1 MKPIFDEVKR
11 LSSAGQPLALATVVN
26 HNGSAPRSTGAK
38 MLVRADGSIVGT
50 VGGGNVEAQVVALA
64 QEMIQKKSAVIHHY
78 VFNGV
83 DAASM
88 DSICGGQVDV
98 LVEYIK
104 PADAV
109 MLNLVDALLAAQ
121 RQHQKAWLV
130 TVFTPQMGKTD
141 HLLVNANG
149 EMIGALPPLLTVERI
164 MQHKIPAMI
173 DLNPHQVV
181 IEPVT
186 VGGTVY
192 IFGAGHVSKSLA
204 EFTKAVGFR
213 TVVLDDRAEYAN
225 RERFP
230 WADEI
235 VVLDSFENAA
245 QKVAIDEESF
255 IVIVTRGHLA
265 DQVVLTQVL
274 RSAAMYVGMIG
285 SRRKVLLI
293 LEELRRLGYT
303 EEEIARVHAPIGLP
317 IGAET
322 PEEIGISIVAEMIQ
336 VRAKQFSQ
344 R

>member
-11 LSSAGQPLALATVVN
+11 LSSAGQPFALATVVN

-38 MLVRADGSIVGT
+38 MLVRTDGSIVGT
-50 VGGGNVEAQVVALA
+50 VGGGQVEAQVVRLA
-64 QEMIQKKSAVIHHY
+64 QEMIQKHSATIQHY

-88 DSICGGQVDV
+88 DSICGGQVEVLIESINPYDV
-98 LVEYIK
+98 
-104 PADAV
+104 V
-109 MLNLVDALLAAQ
+109 MLDLVDALLDAI

-141 HLLVNANG
+141 HLLVSAQG
-149 EMIGALPPLLTVERI
+149 EIVGALPPLLTVDRV
-164 MQHKIPAMI
+164 MQLKTAAKIELDPY
-173 DLNPHQVV
+173 QVM

-186 VGGTVY
+186 VGGKVY

-204 EFTKAVGFR
+204 EFTNAVGFR
-213 TVVLDDRAEYAN
+213 TVVLDDRSEYAN

-230 WADEI
+230 EADEI
-235 VVLDSFENAA
+235 IVLDSFENSTNRIE
-245 QKVAIDEESF
+245 IDAETF

-265 DQVVLTQVL
+265 DQTVVTQVL
-274 RSAAMYVGMIG
+274 RSGAGYIGMIG
-285 SRRKVLLI
+285 SRRKVMLI
-293 LEELRRLGYT
+293 LEELRRLGFT
-303 EEEIARVHAPIGLP
+303 EEEIARLHAPIGLP

-336 VRAKQFSQ
+336 VRARLLS
-344 R
+344 